1 MIQDNSHLKILNLF
15 IKAKGPFTYKL
26 TYLMVL
32 RLGSGYSQGALFGLQ
47 QDLSLVQE
55 KGREENGTEES
66 QISKKDLLG

>member
-55 KGREENGTEES
+55 KGREENGTVRVS
-66 QISKKDLLG
+66 DF